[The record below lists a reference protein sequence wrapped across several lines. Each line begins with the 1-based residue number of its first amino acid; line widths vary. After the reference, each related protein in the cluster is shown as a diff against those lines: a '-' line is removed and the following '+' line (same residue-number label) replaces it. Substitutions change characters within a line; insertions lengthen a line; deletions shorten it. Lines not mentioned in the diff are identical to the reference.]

1 MKIIKNFDDLRSGD
15 RLFCV
20 NMETHEKVLCEV
32 IRKIDYQE
40 NSHID
45 KLIVRSISDTIHP
58 IKEFDIILSK
68 DNLIGA
74 NCKLSSFLHNNGLM
88 IFTSRDERNKFVYS
102 KLYKETPFGYLKEND
117 TVYGIN
123 LSKLECIDFKIAQ
136 KLGDRFIVEEINDE
150 FSISI
155 SIRNVSFNDGGNVYD
170 ASRILIDSGGCE
182 YTLFT
187 TENSRTDYILSLDI

>member
-1 MKIIKNFDDLRSGD
+1 MKIIKTFDDLRSGD

-32 IRKIDYQE
+32 IRKIEYQE
-40 NSHID
+40 DSHID
-45 KLIVRSISDTIHP
+45 KLIVKSISDTIHP

-88 IFTSRDERNKFVYS
+88 IFTSRDERNKFIYS

-136 KLGDRFIVEEINDE
+136 KLGDRFIVEDMNDE

-155 SIRNVSFNDGGNVYD
+155 RNVNFDDGDNVYD
-170 ASRILIDSGGCE
+170 ASRILIESGGCE
-182 YTLFT
+182 YILFT
-187 TENSRTDYILSLDI
+187 TENSRTNYILSLDI

>member
-1 MKIIKNFDDLRSGD
+1 MKMIKKFDNLKSGD
-15 RLFCV
+15 SLFCI

-32 IRKIDYQE
+32 IRKIEYQE
-40 NSHID
+40 DSHID

-68 DNLIGA
+68 DNLMGA

-88 IFTSRDERNKFVYS
+88 IFTSRDERNKFIYS

-136 KLGDRFIVEEINDE
+136 KLGDRFIVEDMNDE

-155 SIRNVSFNDGGNVYD
+155 RNVNFDDGDNVYD
-170 ASRILIDSGGCE
+170 ASRILIESGGCE
-182 YTLFT
+182 YILFT
-187 TENSRTDYILSLDI
+187 TENSRTNYILSLDI

>member
-1 MKIIKNFDDLRSGD
+1 MIKKFDNLKSGD
-15 RLFCV
+15 SLFCI

-32 IRKIDYQE
+32 IRKIEYQE
-40 NSHID
+40 DSHID

-68 DNLIGA
+68 DNLMGA

-88 IFTSRDERNKFVYS
+88 IFTSRDERNKFIYS

-136 KLGDRFIVEEINDE
+136 KLGDRFIVEDMNDE

-155 SIRNVSFNDGGNVYD
+155 RNVNFDDGDNVYD
-170 ASRILIDSGGCE
+170 ASRILIESGGCE
-182 YTLFT
+182 YILFT
-187 TENSRTDYILSLDI
+187 TENSRTNYILSLDI

>member
-1 MKIIKNFDDLRSGD
+1 MKIIKKFDDLRSGD

-20 NMETHEKVLCEV
+20 NMETHENVLCEV
-32 IRKIDYQE
+32 IRKIEYQE
-40 NSHID
+40 DSHID

-123 LSKLECIDFKIAQ
+123 LSKLECIDFRISQ
-136 KLGDRFIVEEINDE
+136 KLGDRFIVEDMNDE

-155 SIRNVSFNDGGNVYD
+155 RNVNFDDGDNVYD
-170 ASRILIDSGGCE
+170 ASRILIESGGCE
-182 YTLFT
+182 YILFT
-187 TENSRTDYILSLDI
+187 TETSRTDYILSLDI

>member
-1 MKIIKNFDDLRSGD
+1 
-15 RLFCV
+15 
-20 NMETHEKVLCEV
+20 METHEKVLCEV
-32 IRKIDYQE
+32 IRKIEYQE
-40 NSHID
+40 DSHID
-45 KLIVRSISDTIHP
+45 KLIVISISDTIHP

-68 DNLIGA
+68 DNLMGA

-88 IFTSRDERNKFVYS
+88 IFTSRDERNKFIYS

-136 KLGDRFIVEEINDE
+136 KLGDRFIVEDMNDE

-155 SIRNVSFNDGGNVYD
+155 RNISFDDGDNVYD
-170 ASRILIDSGGCE
+170 ASRILIESGGCE
-182 YTLFT
+182 YILFT
-187 TENSRTDYILSLDI
+187 TEDYRTNYILLLDI

>member
-1 MKIIKNFDDLRSGD
+1 MNIIKKFDDLRSGD

-20 NMETHEKVLCEV
+20 NMDTHEKVLCEV
-32 IRKIDYQE
+32 IRKIEYQE
-40 NSHID
+40 DSHID

-123 LSKLECIDFKIAQ
+123 LSKLECIDFRISQ

-155 SIRNVSFNDGGNVYD
+155 RNISFDDGDNVYD
-170 ASRILIDSGGCE
+170 ASRILIESGGCE
-182 YTLFT
+182 YILFT
-187 TENSRTDYILSLDI
+187 TEDYRTNYILLLDI

>member
-1 MKIIKNFDDLRSGD
+1 MKIIKKFDDLRSGD

-20 NMETHEKVLCEV
+20 NMDTHEKVLCEV

-40 NSHID
+40 DSHID

-58 IKEFDIILSK
+58 INEFDIILSK

-155 SIRNVSFNDGGNVYD
+155 RNISFDDGDNVYD
-170 ASRILIDSGGCE
+170 ASRILIESGGCE
-182 YTLFT
+182 YILFT
-187 TENSRTDYILSLDI
+187 TEDYRTNYILLLDI

>member
-1 MKIIKNFDDLRSGD
+1 MKIIKKFDDLRSGD

-20 NMETHEKVLCEV
+20 NMDTHEKVLCEV
-32 IRKIDYQE
+32 IRKIEYQE
-40 NSHID
+40 DSHID
-45 KLIVRSISDTIHP
+45 KLIVRPISDTIHP

-123 LSKLECIDFKIAQ
+123 LSKLECIDFRISQ

-155 SIRNVSFNDGGNVYD
+155 RNISFDDGDNVYD
-170 ASRILIDSGGCE
+170 ASRILIESGGCE
-182 YTLFT
+182 YILFT
-187 TENSRTDYILSLDI
+187 TEDYRTNYILLLDI

>member
-1 MKIIKNFDDLRSGD
+1 MKIIKKFDDLRSGD

-20 NMETHEKVLCEV
+20 NMDTHEKVLCEV
-32 IRKIDYQE
+32 IRKIEYQE
-40 NSHID
+40 DSHID

-123 LSKLECIDFKIAQ
+123 LSKLECIDFRISQ
-136 KLGDRFIVEEINDE
+136 KLGNRFIVEEINDE

-155 SIRNVSFNDGGNVYD
+155 RNISFDDGDNVYD
-170 ASRILIDSGGCE
+170 ASRILIESGGCE
-182 YTLFT
+182 YILFT
-187 TENSRTDYILSLDI
+187 TEDYRTNYILLLDI

>member
-1 MKIIKNFDDLRSGD
+1 MKIIKKFDDLRSGD

-20 NMETHEKVLCEV
+20 NMDTHEKVLCEV
-32 IRKIDYQE
+32 IRKIEYQE
-40 NSHID
+40 DSHID

-123 LSKLECIDFKIAQ
+123 LSKLECIDFRISQ
-136 KLGDRFIVEEINDE
+136 KLGDRFIVEEINNE

-155 SIRNVSFNDGGNVYD
+155 RNISFDDGDNVYD
-170 ASRILIDSGGCE
+170 ASRILIESGGCE
-182 YTLFT
+182 YILFT
-187 TENSRTDYILSLDI
+187 TEDYRTNYILLLDI

>member
-1 MKIIKNFDDLRSGD
+1 MKIIKKFDDLRSGD

-20 NMETHEKVLCEV
+20 NMDTHEKVLCEV
-32 IRKIDYQE
+32 IRKIEYQE
-40 NSHID
+40 DSHID

-123 LSKLECIDFKIAQ
+123 LSKLECIDFRISQ
-136 KLGDRFIVEEINDE
+136 KLGDRFIVEEINNE

-155 SIRNVSFNDGGNVYD
+155 RNISFDDGGNVYD
-170 ASRILIDSGGCE
+170 ATRILIESGGCE
-182 YTLFT
+182 YILFT
-187 TENSRTDYILSLDI
+187 TEDYRTNYILLLDI

>member
-1 MKIIKNFDDLRSGD
+1 MKIIKKFDDLRSGD

-20 NMETHEKVLCEV
+20 NMDTHEKVLCEV
-32 IRKIDYQE
+32 IRKIEYQE
-40 NSHID
+40 DSHID

-68 DNLIGA
+68 DNLISS

-136 KLGDRFIVEEINDE
+136 KLVDRFIVEDMNEEIS
-150 FSISI
+150 FSISFRDVI
-155 SIRNVSFNDGGNVYD
+155 TKYVNVYD
-170 ASRILIDSGGCE
+170 ASGIIIIREE
-182 YTLFT
+182 YEYILFT
-187 TENSRTDYILSLDI
+187 TENSRTNYILSLDI

>member
-1 MKIIKNFDDLRSGD
+1 MKIIKKFDDLRSGD

-20 NMETHEKVLCEV
+20 NMDTHEKVLCEV
-32 IRKIDYQE
+32 IRKIEYQE
-40 NSHID
+40 DSHID

-136 KLGDRFIVEEINDE
+136 KLGDIFIVEDMNEEIS
-150 FSISI
+150 FSISFRDV
-155 SIRNVSFNDGGNVYD
+155 SIKYVNVYD
-170 ASRILIDSGGCE
+170 TSEIIIIREE
-182 YTLFT
+182 YEYILFT
-187 TENSRTDYILSLDI
+187 TENSRTNYILSLDI

>member
-1 MKIIKNFDDLRSGD
+1 MKIIKKFDDLRSGD

-20 NMETHEKVLCEV
+20 NMDTHEKVLCEV
-32 IRKIDYQE
+32 IRKIEYQE
-40 NSHID
+40 DSHID

-123 LSKLECIDFKIAQ
+123 LSKLECIDFRISQ
-136 KLGDRFIVEEINDE
+136 KLGDIFIVEDMNEEIS
-150 FSISI
+150 FSISFRDV
-155 SIRNVSFNDGGNVYD
+155 SIKYVNVYD
-170 ASRILIDSGGCE
+170 ASEIIIIREE
-182 YTLFT
+182 YEYILFT
-187 TENSRTDYILSLDI
+187 TENSRTNYILSLDI

>member
-1 MKIIKNFDDLRSGD
+1 MKIIKKFDDLRSGD

-20 NMETHEKVLCEV
+20 NMDTHEKVLCEV
-32 IRKIDYQE
+32 IRKIEYQE
-40 NSHID
+40 DSHID

-136 KLGDRFIVEEINDE
+136 KLGDIFIVEDMNEEIS
-150 FSISI
+150 FSISFRDV
-155 SIRNVSFNDGGNVYD
+155 SIKYVNVYD
-170 ASRILIDSGGCE
+170 ASEIIIIREE
-182 YTLFT
+182 YEYILFT
-187 TENSRTDYILSLDI
+187 TENSRTNYILSLDI

>member
-1 MKIIKNFDDLRSGD
+1 MKMIKKFDNLKSGD
-15 RLFCV
+15 SLFCI

-32 IRKIDYQE
+32 IRKIEYQE
-40 NSHID
+40 DSHID
-45 KLIVRSISDTIHP
+45 KLIVISISDTIHP

-68 DNLIGA
+68 DNLMGA

-88 IFTSRDERNKFVYS
+88 IFTSRDERNKFIYS

-136 KLGDRFIVEEINDE
+136 KLGDRFIVEDMNDE

-155 SIRNVSFNDGGNVYD
+155 RNISFDDGDNVYD
-170 ASRILIDSGGCE
+170 ASRILIESGGCE
-182 YTLFT
+182 YILFT
-187 TENSRTDYILSLDI
+187 TEDYRTNYILLLDI

>member
-1 MKIIKNFDDLRSGD
+1 MKIIKKFDDLRSGD

-123 LSKLECIDFKIAQ
+123 LSKLECIDFRISQ
-136 KLGDRFIVEEINDE
+136 KLGDRFIVEEINNE

-155 SIRNVSFNDGGNVYD
+155 RNISFDDGGNVYD
-170 ASRILIDSGGCE
+170 ASRILIESGGCE
-182 YTLFT
+182 YILFT
-187 TENSRTDYILSLDI
+187 TETSRTDYILSLDI

>member
-1 MKIIKNFDDLRSGD
+1 MKMIKKFDNLKSGD
-15 RLFCV
+15 SLFCI

-32 IRKIDYQE
+32 IRKIEYQE
-40 NSHID
+40 DSHID
-45 KLIVRSISDTIHP
+45 KLIVISISDTIHP

-68 DNLIGA
+68 DNLMGA

-88 IFTSRDERNKFVYS
+88 IFTSRDERNKFIYS

-136 KLGDRFIVEEINDE
+136 KLGDRFIVEDMNDE

-155 SIRNVSFNDGGNVYD
+155 RNVNFDDGDNVYD
-170 ASRILIDSGGCE
+170 ASRILIESGGCE
-182 YTLFT
+182 YILFT
-187 TENSRTDYILSLDI
+187 TENSRTNYILSLDI

>member
-1 MKIIKNFDDLRSGD
+1 MKIIKKFDDLRSGD

-32 IRKIDYQE
+32 IRKIEYQE
-40 NSHID
+40 DSHID

-88 IFTSRDERNKFVYS
+88 VFTSRDERNKFAYS

-136 KLGDRFIVEEINDE
+136 KLGDIFIVEDMNEEIS
-150 FSISI
+150 FSISFRDV
-155 SIRNVSFNDGGNVYD
+155 SIKYVNVYD
-170 ASRILIDSGGCE
+170 ASEIIIIREE
-182 YTLFT
+182 YEYILFT

>member
-1 MKIIKNFDDLRSGD
+1 MKIIKKFDDLRSGD

-20 NMETHEKVLCEV
+20 NMDTHEKVLCEV
-32 IRKIDYQE
+32 IRKIEYQE
-40 NSHID
+40 DSHID

-68 DNLIGA
+68 DNLISS

-102 KLYKETPFGYLKEND
+102 KLYKQTPFGYLKEND

-136 KLGDRFIVEEINDE
+136 KLVDRFIVEDMNEEIS
-150 FSISI
+150 FSISFRDVI
-155 SIRNVSFNDGGNVYD
+155 TKYVNVYD
-170 ASRILIDSGGCE
+170 ASGIIIIREE
-182 YTLFT
+182 YEYILFT
-187 TENSRTDYILSLDI
+187 TENSRTNYILSLDI

>member
-1 MKIIKNFDDLRSGD
+1 MKIIKKFDDLRSGD

-20 NMETHEKVLCEV
+20 NMDTHEKVLCEV
-32 IRKIDYQE
+32 IRKIEYQE
-40 NSHID
+40 DSHID

-155 SIRNVSFNDGGNVYD
+155 RNISFDDGDNVYD
-170 ASRILIDSGGCE
+170 ATRILIESGGCE
-182 YTLFT
+182 YILFT
-187 TENSRTDYILSLDI
+187 TEDYRTNYILLLDI

>member
-1 MKIIKNFDDLRSGD
+1 MKIIKKFDDLRSGD

-136 KLGDRFIVEEINDE
+136 KLGDIFIVEDMNEE
-150 FSISI
+150 FSFSISFRDV
-155 SIRNVSFNDGGNVYD
+155 SIKYVNVYD
-170 ASRILIDSGGCE
+170 ASEIIIIREE
-182 YTLFT
+182 YEYILFT
-187 TENSRTDYILSLDI
+187 TENSRTNYILSLDI

>member
-1 MKIIKNFDDLRSGD
+1 MKIIKKFDDLRSGD

-20 NMETHEKVLCEV
+20 NMDTHEKVLCEV
-32 IRKIDYQE
+32 IRKIEYQE
-40 NSHID
+40 DSHID

-136 KLGDRFIVEEINDE
+136 KLGDRFIVEEINNE

-155 SIRNVSFNDGGNVYD
+155 RNISFDDGDNVYD
-170 ASRILIDSGGCE
+170 ASRILIESGGCE
-182 YTLFT
+182 YILFT
-187 TENSRTDYILSLDI
+187 TEDYRTNYILLLDI

>member
-1 MKIIKNFDDLRSGD
+1 MKIIKKFDDLRSGD

-20 NMETHEKVLCEV
+20 NMDTHEKVLCEV
-32 IRKIDYQE
+32 IRKIEYQE
-40 NSHID
+40 DSHID

-68 DNLIGA
+68 DNLISS

-136 KLGDRFIVEEINDE
+136 KLGDRFIVEDMNEEIS
-150 FSISI
+150 FSISFRDVI
-155 SIRNVSFNDGGNVYD
+155 TKYVNVYD
-170 ASRILIDSGGCE
+170 ASGIIIIREE
-182 YTLFT
+182 YEYILFT
-187 TENSRTDYILSLDI
+187 TENSRTNYILSLDI

>member
-1 MKIIKNFDDLRSGD
+1 M
-15 RLFCV
+15 
-20 NMETHEKVLCEV
+20 
-32 IRKIDYQE
+32 
-40 NSHID
+40 
-45 KLIVRSISDTIHP
+45 IVRSISDTIHP

-123 LSKLECIDFKIAQ
+123 LSKLECIDFRISQ
-136 KLGDRFIVEEINDE
+136 KLGDRFIVEEINNE

-155 SIRNVSFNDGGNVYD
+155 RNISFDDGDNVYD
-170 ASRILIDSGGCE
+170 ASRILIESGGCE
-182 YTLFT
+182 YILFT
-187 TENSRTDYILSLDI
+187 TEDYRTNYILLLDI

>member
-1 MKIIKNFDDLRSGD
+1 MKIIKKFDDLRSGD

-20 NMETHEKVLCEV
+20 NMETHENVLCEV
-32 IRKIDYQE
+32 IRKIEYQE
-40 NSHID
+40 DSHID

-117 TVYGIN
+117 TIYGIN

-136 KLGDRFIVEEINDE
+136 KLGDIFIVEDMNEEIS
-150 FSISI
+150 FSISFRDV
-155 SIRNVSFNDGGNVYD
+155 SIKYVNVYD
-170 ASRILIDSGGCE
+170 SSEIIIIREE
-182 YTLFT
+182 YEYILFT
-187 TENSRTDYILSLDI
+187 TENSRTNYILSLDI

>member
-1 MKIIKNFDDLRSGD
+1 MKIIKKFDDLRSGD

-20 NMETHEKVLCEV
+20 NMDTHEKVLCEV
-32 IRKIDYQE
+32 IRKIEYQE
-40 NSHID
+40 DSHID

-123 LSKLECIDFKIAQ
+123 LSKLECIDFRISQ

-155 SIRNVSFNDGGNVYD
+155 RNISFDDGDNVYD
-170 ASRILIDSGGCE
+170 SSRILIESGGCE
-182 YTLFT
+182 YILFT
-187 TENSRTDYILSLDI
+187 TEDYRTNYILLLDI

>member
-1 MKIIKNFDDLRSGD
+1 MKIIKKFDDLRSGD

-136 KLGDRFIVEEINDE
+136 KLGDIFIVEDMNEEIS
-150 FSISI
+150 FSISFRDV
-155 SIRNVSFNDGGNVYD
+155 SIKYVNVYD
-170 ASRILIDSGGCE
+170 ASEIIIIREE
-182 YTLFT
+182 YEYILFT
-187 TENSRTDYILSLDI
+187 TENSRTNYILSLDI

>member
-1 MKIIKNFDDLRSGD
+1 MKIIKKFDDLRSGD

-20 NMETHEKVLCEV
+20 NMDTHEKVLCEV
-32 IRKIDYQE
+32 IRKIEYQE
-40 NSHID
+40 DSHID

-102 KLYKETPFGYLKEND
+102 KLYKETPFWYLKEND

-123 LSKLECIDFKIAQ
+123 LSKLECIDFRISQ
-136 KLGDRFIVEEINDE
+136 KLGDRFIVEDMNDE

-155 SIRNVSFNDGGNVYD
+155 RNISFDDGGNVYD
-170 ASRILIDSGGCE
+170 ASRILIESGGCE
-182 YTLFT
+182 YILFT
-187 TENSRTDYILSLDI
+187 TETSRTDYILSLDI

>member
-1 MKIIKNFDDLRSGD
+1 MKIIKKFDDLRSGD

-20 NMETHEKVLCEV
+20 NMDTHENVLCEV
-32 IRKIDYQE
+32 IRKIEYQE
-40 NSHID
+40 DSHID

-123 LSKLECIDFKIAQ
+123 LSKLECIDFRISQ
-136 KLGDRFIVEEINDE
+136 KLGDRFIVEGINNE

-155 SIRNVSFNDGGNVYD
+155 RNISFDDGDNVYD
-170 ASRILIDSGGCE
+170 ASRILIESGGCE
-182 YTLFT
+182 YILFT
-187 TENSRTDYILSLDI
+187 TEDYRTNYILLLDI

>member
-1 MKIIKNFDDLRSGD
+1 MKIIKKFDDLRSGD

-20 NMETHEKVLCEV
+20 NMDTHEKVLCEV
-32 IRKIDYQE
+32 IRKIEYQE
-40 NSHID
+40 DSHID

-68 DNLIGA
+68 DNLISS

-155 SIRNVSFNDGGNVYD
+155 RNISFDDGDNVYD
-170 ASRILIDSGGCE
+170 ASRILIESGGCE
-182 YTLFT
+182 YILFT
-187 TENSRTDYILSLDI
+187 TEDYRTNYILLLDI

>member
-1 MKIIKNFDDLRSGD
+1 MKIIKKFDDLRSGD

-68 DNLIGA
+68 DNL
-74 NCKLSSFLHNNGLM
+74 NCKLSSFLHSNGLM
-88 IFTSRDERNKFVYS
+88 VFTSRDERNKFAYS

-136 KLGDRFIVEEINDE
+136 KLGDIFVVEDMNEEIS
-150 FSISI
+150 FSISFRDV
-155 SIRNVSFNDGGNVYD
+155 SIKYVNVYD
-170 ASRILIDSGGCE
+170 ASEIIIIREE
-182 YTLFT
+182 YEYILFT
-187 TENSRTDYILSLDI
+187 TENSRTNYILSLDI

>member
-1 MKIIKNFDDLRSGD
+1 MKIIKKFDDLRSGD

-20 NMETHEKVLCEV
+20 NMDTHEKVLCEV
-32 IRKIDYQE
+32 IRKIEYQE
-40 NSHID
+40 DSHID

-68 DNLIGA
+68 DNLISA

-136 KLGDRFIVEEINDE
+136 KLGDIFIVEDMNEEIS
-150 FSISI
+150 FSISFRDV
-155 SIRNVSFNDGGNVYD
+155 SIKYVNVYD
-170 ASRILIDSGGCE
+170 ASEIIIIREE
-182 YTLFT
+182 YEYILFT
-187 TENSRTDYILSLDI
+187 TENSRTNYILSLDI

>member
-1 MKIIKNFDDLRSGD
+1 MKIIKKFDDLRSGD

-20 NMETHEKVLCEV
+20 NMETHENVLCEI
-32 IRKIDYQE
+32 IRKIEYQE
-40 NSHID
+40 DSHID

-123 LSKLECIDFKIAQ
+123 LSKLECIDFRISQ
-136 KLGDRFIVEEINDE
+136 KLGDRFIVEEINNE

-155 SIRNVSFNDGGNVYD
+155 RNISFDDGGNVYD
-170 ASRILIDSGGCE
+170 ASRILIESGGCE
-182 YTLFT
+182 YILFT
-187 TENSRTDYILSLDI
+187 TETSRTDYILSLDI

>member
-1 MKIIKNFDDLRSGD
+1 MKIIKKFDDLRSGD

-20 NMETHEKVLCEV
+20 NMDTHEKVLCEV
-32 IRKIDYQE
+32 IRKIEYQE
-40 NSHID
+40 DSHID

-123 LSKLECIDFKIAQ
+123 LSKLECIDFRISQ
-136 KLGDRFIVEEINDE
+136 KLGYRFIVEEINNE

-155 SIRNVSFNDGGNVYD
+155 RNISFDDGDNVYD
-170 ASRILIDSGGCE
+170 ASRILIESGGCE
-182 YTLFT
+182 YILFT
-187 TENSRTDYILSLDI
+187 TEDYRTNYILLLDI

>member
-1 MKIIKNFDDLRSGD
+1 MKIIKTFDDLRSGD

-32 IRKIDYQE
+32 IRKIEYQE
-40 NSHID
+40 DSHID
-45 KLIVRSISDTIHP
+45 KLIVKSISDTIHP

-88 IFTSRDERNKFVYS
+88 IFTSRDERNKFIYS

-123 LSKLECIDFKIAQ
+123 LSKLECIDFKIVQ
-136 KLGDRFIVEEINDE
+136 KLGDRFIVEDMNDE

-155 SIRNVSFNDGGNVYD
+155 RNVNFDDGDNVYD
-170 ASRILIDSGGCE
+170 ASRILIESGGCE
-182 YTLFT
+182 YILFT
-187 TENSRTDYILSLDI
+187 TENSRTNYILSLDI

>member
-1 MKIIKNFDDLRSGD
+1 MKIIKKFDDLRSGD

-68 DNLIGA
+68 DNL
-74 NCKLSSFLHNNGLM
+74 NCKLSSFLHSNGLM

-136 KLGDRFIVEEINDE
+136 KLGDIFIVEDMNEEIS
-150 FSISI
+150 FSISFRDV
-155 SIRNVSFNDGGNVYD
+155 SIKYVNVYD
-170 ASRILIDSGGCE
+170 ASEIIIIREE
-182 YTLFT
+182 YEYILFT
-187 TENSRTDYILSLDI
+187 TENSRTNYILSLDI

>member
-1 MKIIKNFDDLRSGD
+1 MKIIKKFDDLRNGD
-15 RLFCV
+15 RLFCI

-32 IRKIDYQE
+32 IRKIEYQE
-40 NSHID
+40 DSHID
-45 KLIVRSISDTIHP
+45 KLTVRSISDTIHP

-68 DNLIGA
+68 DNLISS

-123 LSKLECIDFKIAQ
+123 LSKLECIDFRISQ
-136 KLGDRFIVEEINDE
+136 KLEDRFIVEDMNEEIS
-150 FSISI
+150 FSISFRDV
-155 SIRNVSFNDGGNVYD
+155 SIKYVNVYD
-170 ASRILIDSGGCE
+170 ASEIIIIREE
-182 YTLFT
+182 YEYILFT
-187 TENSRTDYILSLDI
+187 TENSRTNYILSLDI

>member
-1 MKIIKNFDDLRSGD
+1 MKIIKKFDDLRSGD

-20 NMETHEKVLCEV
+20 NMDTHEKVLCEV
-32 IRKIDYQE
+32 IRKIEYQE
-40 NSHID
+40 DSHID

-123 LSKLECIDFKIAQ
+123 LSKLECIDFRISQ
-136 KLGDRFIVEEINDE
+136 KLGDRFIVEDMNEEIS
-150 FSISI
+150 FSISFRDVI
-155 SIRNVSFNDGGNVYD
+155 TKYVNVYD
-170 ASRILIDSGGCE
+170 ASGIIIIREE
-182 YTLFT
+182 YEYILFT
-187 TENSRTDYILSLDI
+187 TENSRTNYILSLDI